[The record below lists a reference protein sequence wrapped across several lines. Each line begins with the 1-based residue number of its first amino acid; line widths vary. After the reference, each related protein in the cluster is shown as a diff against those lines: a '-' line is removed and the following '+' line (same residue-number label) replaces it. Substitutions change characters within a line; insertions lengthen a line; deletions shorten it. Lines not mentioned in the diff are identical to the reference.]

1 MPNAQGK
8 FDAPGK
14 PLILLEEINRACG
27 RRIIDRF
34 GAFPYVL
41 GLA

>member
-1 MPNAQGK
+1 MPNTQGK

-14 PLILLEEINRACG
+14 PLILLDEINRGCG
-27 RRIIDRF
+27 RGIIDRS

>member
-1 MPNAQGK
+1 MP
-8 FDAPGK
+8 PGK
-14 PLILLEEINRACG
+14 PLILFDEINPGLVWRG
-27 RRIIDRF
+27 IIDHL